1 MNSGKSWV
9 LDVDPSVYK
18 SLKRFPR
25 KDAERIFFVIDAL
38 PRDPFAGDIQKM
50 GGEEYTWRRRV
61 GAHRIFYELIPH
73 DKTIHIFHVER
84 RTSKT
89 Y

>member
-9 LDVDPSVYK
+9 LDVDPSVFK
-18 SLKRFPR
+18 SLREFPR
-25 KDAERIFFVIDAL
+25 AYAERIFLVIDAL
-38 PRDPFAGDIQKM
+38 PRDPLAGDIQKM

-61 GAHRIFYELIPH
+61 GAYRIFYELIPR
-73 DKTIHIFHVER
+73 DETIHVFHVER